1 MGPHVCVCVC
11 VGPHVCVCVCVC
23 KLLLHEKA
31 KATKN
36 FVGILWSRGS
46 STFLFFLL
54 FFLLFFFFFFQ
65 IGHPWPIRAGFF
77 GIFRGKWGGG
87 GEHE

>member
-1 MGPHVCVCVC
+1 MCVWVRVCVCVC
-11 VGPHVCVCVCVC
+11 AC

-46 STFLFFLL
+46 STFLFFSS
-54 FFLLFFFFFFQ
+54 FFSSFFFFFFFFQ

-77 GIFRGKWGGG
+77 GIFRGKGGG
-87 GEHE
+87 GT

>member
-1 MGPHVCVCVC
+1 MYVCVCVVCVCVC
-11 VGPHVCVCVCVC
+11 AC
-23 KLLLHEKA
+23 KLLLHIKA

-46 STFLFFLL
+46 STFHFFSSFFFLS
-54 FFLLFFFFFFQ
+54 FFFFFFQ

-77 GIFRGKWGGG
+77 GIFRGKGGG

>member
-1 MGPHVCVCVC
+1 MCVCVCVC
-11 VGPHVCVCVCVC
+11 VCVCAC

-36 FVGILWSRGS
+36 FVGILWSRDS
-46 STFLFFLL
+46 STFLFFSS
-54 FFLLFFFFFFQ
+54 FFSSFFFFFFFQ
-65 IGHPWPIRAGFF
+65 IGNPWPIRAGFF
-77 GIFRGKWGGG
+77 GIFRGKGG

>member
-1 MGPHVCVCVC
+1 MCVCAC
-11 VGPHVCVCVCVC
+11 AC

-46 STFLFFLL
+46 STFLFFSS
-54 FFLLFFFFFFQ
+54 FFSSFFFFFFFQ

-77 GIFRGKWGGG
+77 GIFRGKGGVVG
-87 GEHE
+87 NMINE